1 MSKSRN
7 SRKNSR
13 KSGAGYLSPSEFFNP
28 AARQPSSTNA
38 PISSAPVT
46 GWVRP
51 PMSATVSG
59 GSRRNR
65 RNRSNRNSKKNK
77 RSTRKSGGFSPSIM
91 GSFVSN
97 VQSAIV
103 PVVIAGLYG
112 FFGTKK
118 NTVAKPVSKSKKG
131 GRKNK
136 NSRNNRK

>member
-28 AARQPSSTNA
+28 AARQPSSANA

-59 GSRRNR
+59 GSRKS
-65 RNRSNRNSKKNK
+65 RSRSKKNK

>member
-7 SRKNSR
+7 SRKNRSNKNK
-13 KSGAGYLSPSEFFNP
+13 KSGAGYLSPAEFFNP

-51 PMSATVSG
+51 PMAATISG
-59 GSRRNR
+59 GRRSRRSSR
-65 RNRSNRNSKKNK
+65 KHK

-131 GRKNK
+131 GRKSK

>member
-13 KSGAGYLSPSEFFNP
+13 KNKKSGAGYLSPSEFFNP

-51 PMSATVSG
+51 PMAATVSG
-59 GSRRNR
+59 GSRRS
-65 RNRSNRNSKKNK
+65 RSSRKNK

-131 GRKNK
+131 GRKSK